1 MGLGGSVHR
10 VAIVMLLDTAITGIP
25 TNVLKACL
33 ERLQIPEP
41 GGLGVGDMDTAR
53 KPWLLDVW
61 AAGHGVGQVDSETS
75 AAVIVERFRQ
85 EFARTGF
92 DPGRPGRVGC

>member
-1 MGLGGSVHR
+1 
-10 VAIVMLLDTAITGIP
+10 
-25 TNVLKACL
+25 L

-41 GGLGVGDMDTAR
+41 GSLSVGDMETGR

-85 EFARTGF
+85 EFASTEF
-92 DPGRPGRVGC
+92 DPPGPGRASC